1 MNKGQTGLKY
11 QAQNTRQVNAVTLI
25 EGTQEGRGDA
35 NRNHGNLA
43 KLGTN
48 HDSTPPTR
56 DGSRRPKIPKTVQ
69 EGAGG
74 NGESAALPTPPKTD
88 WMTAAG
94 SAPPGF
100 VAAAASAPSGQ
111 GRGSAAGSTPPGFVA
126 AVASAPT
133 GQGRWSAAGSTPPG
147 FVAAVASA
155 PTGQGRWSAA
165 GSTPPGFVAAV
176 ASALTG
182 QGRGSAAGSTPP
194 GFVAAVAS
202 APTGQGWESAAG
214 STPPGFVAAV
224 ASAPTGLGWAW
235 LGLALVSWAWL
246 GVGFLGLAW
255 LGFGFLGL
263 AWLGLADGS
272 WWWRGVQAL
281 VAVWSVHSVTHGVW
295 KWSRATMCSL
305 DQGLLEQTQTQTC
318 YGGMLSVYMR
328 IKYPNL
334 VAGALAASA
343 PILSTAGLDDP
354 WQFFRD
360 VTADFENISQEC
372 RNAVKGAFH
381 QLKELGERQE
391 YNKIQS
397 TFALCKR
404 PSSAQDI
411 HQLNGFLRNA
421 FTLMAMLDYPYRTQF
436 MGKMP
441 ANPVKVGC
449 ETMLRGSDL
458 LTSLRDTAAIL
469 YNSTG
474 LLTCY
479 DVYSLYVECA
489 DPTGCGIGFDSMAWD
504 YQACTEIN
512 LCYESNNI
520 TDMFPAMTFTEEERL
535 RYCSK
540 RWGVIPRPDWLKIQF
555 WGDVHRENGSVRER
569 ILAFPFA
576 NESMSELPSCAST
589 DQ

>member
-381 QLKELGERQE
+381 QLKELGERQ
-391 YNKIQS
+391 
-397 TFALCKR
+397 
-404 PSSAQDI
+404 
-411 HQLNGFLRNA
+411 
-421 FTLMAMLDYPYRTQF
+421 
-436 MGKMP
+436 
-441 ANPVKVGC
+441 
-449 ETMLRGSDL
+449 
-458 LTSLRDTAAIL
+458 AIL

-504 YQACTEIN
+504 YQSLPLKVPSIHPSSSAYPGSGHRGSSFKRNSQTS
-512 LCYESNNI
+512 LS
-520 TDMFPAMTFTEEERL
+520 PATSSSSSR
-535 RYCSK
+535 
-540 RWGVIPRPDWLKIQF
+540 GIPRCSQ
-555 WGDVHRENGSVRER
+555 
-569 ILAFPFA
+569 
-576 NESMSELPSCAST
+576 AS
-589 DQ
+589 